1 MQVHTSRAQ
10 NLSVDDDGNDGVQ
23 RRGLQNP
30 SPMFFL
36 CGGDDGVEVV
46 EMEVALR
53 RVMERRSD

>member
-1 MQVHTSRAQ
+1 M
-10 NLSVDDDGNDGVQ
+10 
-23 RRGLQNP
+23 
-30 SPMFFL
+30 FL